1 VEENKSVKKKRSI
14 DILKLGILLFV
25 AMCAVSIAPAAT
37 AQETPLVI
45 TGYISNAN
53 GTVCNNPS
61 VAITNTYT
69 GSSWAAETYSE
80 SNCYL
85 LVLVTGTDLDASE
98 TLRVEVTS
106 PDGRQAKSVERTV
119 TQAEANDGGIFDFG
133 VSLEYV
139 NPQTWH
145 VDDDGSEYPNPD
157 FNTIGAAISA
167 AYDGDTI
174 IVYAGSYTNIIV
186 DKTLTLQGVD
196 RPVIDAEGIADT
208 DAVKINAPCVLLKG
222 FKIADTGNTSFGI
235 HVSSSAANVVIED
248 NIIDGC
254 NRGVWFDNCHG
265 GTLKKNVIR
274 NSLGWV
280 GLYSPGGGNAFYL
293 NDFINNS
300 CGNVFCTHVNI
311 WNSTEEITYTYQGST
326 FTDYMG
332 NYWDDYTGGDA
343 NGDGIGDSIYDNKD
357 NYPLVVPFENYFQP
371 TPTPTPTPQIKFDT
385 GSGTYP
391 SISGTHYGEI
401 IPEQN
406 SSVNKIYTYPCA
418 GTGGHS
424 KYVKIWNESTG
435 DCAVALWEG
444 YGDAFSNLTFNTT
457 LTLREN
463 FVYSYI
469 IKTGSYPQ
477 IIHAPYKQ
485 VNGGNTTC
493 TRFEDANGKEYENW
507 MPAFRLWYA
516 T

>member
-1 VEENKSVKKKRSI
+1 MKKKRSI
-14 DILKLGILLFV
+14 DILRIGILLFV
-25 AMCAVSIAPAAT
+25 AMCIVCIAPAAT
-37 AQETPLVI
+37 AQETPFVI
-45 TGYISNAN
+45 NGHVSNAN
-53 GTVCNNPS
+53 GTICNNPS
-61 VAITNTYT
+61 VTITNTDT

-85 LVLVTGTDLDASE
+85 LLLVTGTDLNASE

-106 PDGRQAKSVERTV
+106 LDGRQAKSVERTV
-119 TQAEANDGGIFDFG
+119 TPAEANDGGIFNFD

-139 NPQTWH
+139 NTKTWH
-145 VDDDGSEYPNPD
+145 VDDDGSEYSNPD
-157 FNTIGAAISA
+157 FNTIGEAISA

-174 IVYAGSYTNIIV
+174 NVYAGSYTNITV

-196 RPVIDAEGIADT
+196 RPVIDAKGIADT

-222 FKIADTGNTSFGI
+222 FKITNTGNMSFGI
-235 HVSSSAANVVIED
+235 HVLSSADNVVIED

-265 GTLKKNVIR
+265 GTLKENNIS
-274 NSLGWV
+274 NCWGWV
-280 GLYSPGGGNAFYL
+280 GFHDAGGGNICYL

-300 CGNVFCTHVNI
+300 GGNVSCPQVNI
-311 WNSTEEITYTYQGST
+311 WNSTEKITYTYQSST
-326 FTDYMG
+326 FTGYMG
-332 NYWDDYTGGDA
+332 NYWDDYTGVDA
-343 NGDGIGDSIYDNKD
+343 TGDGIGDTPYTPYGDNKD
-357 NYPLVVPFENYFQP
+357 NYPLIEPFENYFQP
-371 TPTPTPTPQIKFDT
+371 TPTPQLKFDT

-424 KYVKIWNESTG
+424 KYVKIWNATTG

-444 YGDAFSNLTFNTT
+444 YGDDFSNLTFNTT

-485 VNGGNTTC
+485 VNGGNITC
-493 TRFEDANGKEYENW
+493 TRFEDVNGKEYENW
-507 MPAFRLWYA
+507 IPAFRLWYA